1 MPNNRMQRTAR
12 NAVADAER
20 WEKGRKEMTKWEYKS
35 VVGLLDGGLIK
46 GWHLKSQSDEEVQ
59 KLGDAGW
66 ELVGL
71 TDIGILGST
80 KNVLLV
86 FKRPKE

>member
-1 MPNNRMQRTAR
+1 
-12 NAVADAER
+12 VI
-20 WEKGRKEMTKWEYKS
+20 KWEYRS
-35 VVGLLDGGLIK
+35 VVGLLDSSDVLGGLLK
-46 GWHLKSQSDEEVQ
+46 GWHLKSESEADVQ
-59 KLGDAGW
+59 KLGEEGW

>member
-1 MPNNRMQRTAR
+1 MI
-12 NAVADAER
+12 
-20 WEKGRKEMTKWEYKS
+20 KWEYKS
-35 VVGLLDGGLIK
+35 VVGLLDSSDVIGGLLK
-46 GWHLKSQSDEEVQ
+46 GWHLKSESEADVQ
-59 KLGDAGW
+59 KLGEEGW

-86 FKRPKE
+86 FKRPRE